1 MSHEI
6 TWLFVYGSPRVIIFT
21 SEVIF
26 MVFVGIDVAKDKHD
40 LYAVDSD
47 GVVLCDNFTFANS
60 AAGFASLLERISV
73 WGKIKVGIEATGHY
87 SSNLLSFLKA
97 HDFEVVVFNPLSVSR
112 LRSAASLRKTKTD
125 KNDSRYI
132 ARLLLTGVANPYQS
146 QSYNI
151 SVLKSMTRAR
161 FRLFQEIQPLKNR
174 FRRLLHVLF
183 PELQGFFSNLYGNT
197 SLNLLSVLP
206 SAKDIAEC
214 NILKLTKILSEF
226 SRGMLKRGRA
236 EQLKSLAQNSIAT
249 YNYGDAFELKQTVRR
264 IQFLSSQMSEIE
276 SEIDSVMAVLNSP
289 ITSIP
294 GIGNLLGATI
304 LSEIGNIKN
313 FDNPDKLLAFAGC
326 EPSTY
331 QSGKYTATNTPM
343 VKHGSRYLRRALY
356 CAADMAYVNSPSFR
370 SYIDR
375 KRAQGKH
382 YYVAMSHGMKKLVRI
397 IFAVLS
403 RNIPFSEPA

>member
-1 MSHEI
+1 MSRKFTRI
-6 TWLFVYGSPRVIIFT
+6 FSGGSVRCILIFGGLCM
-21 SEVIF
+21 IY
-26 MVFVGIDVAKDKHD
+26 VGIDVAKTTH
-40 LYAVDSD
+40 YAAVMNSD
-47 GVVLCDNFTFANS
+47 GVVLVEPFAFDNDAPGFSKLISKIASFTQEQIIIGLESTGIYSENLICFLFDSGYKLAVINPIQT
-60 AAGFASLLERISV
+60 ASLRKTNI
-73 WGKIKVGIEATGHY
+73 
-87 SSNLLSFLKA
+87 
-97 HDFEVVVFNPLSVSR
+97 
-112 LRSAASLRKTKTD
+112 RKTKTD

-132 ARLLLTGVANPYQS
+132 ARLLLTGESNPYHF

-197 SLNLLSVLP
+197 SMNLLSALP

-214 NILKLTKILSEF
+214 NILKLTKILSDF
-226 SRGMLKRGRA
+226 SHGRLKRSRA
-236 EQLKSLAQNSIAT
+236 EQLKTLANSSIAA
-249 YNYGDAFELKQTVRR
+249 YNYGDAFELKQTVKR
-264 IQFLSSQMSEIE
+264 IQFLASQMSEIE
-276 SEIDSVMAVLNSP
+276 REIDSVMAELNSP

-304 LSEIGNIKN
+304 LSEIGDIKN

-403 RNIPFSEPA
+403 RNIAYSEPI

>member
-1 MSHEI
+1 
-6 TWLFVYGSPRVIIFT
+6 
-21 SEVIF
+21 
-26 MVFVGIDVAKDKHD
+26 
-40 LYAVDSD
+40 
-47 GVVLCDNFTFANS
+47 
-60 AAGFASLLERISV
+60 
-73 WGKIKVGIEATGHY
+73 
-87 SSNLLSFLKA
+87 
-97 HDFEVVVFNPLSVSR
+97 
-112 LRSAASLRKTKTD
+112 
-125 KNDSRYI
+125 
-132 ARLLLTGVANPYQS
+132 
-146 QSYNI
+146 
-151 SVLKSMTRAR
+151 MTRAR

-197 SLNLLSVLP
+197 SMNLLSVLP

-304 LSEIGNIKN
+304 LSEIGDIKN
-313 FDNPDKLLAFAGC
+313 FDNPDKLLAFLAQALAAVFYADIAVFRIGR
-326 EPSTY
+326 EAEFQISALVYELDRIFKRIYEDDIGGTISHERFLKLSADYEAEQKGLTEQVKIWREAVETFEQDKADFDSFAAIVQKYVGIRELTPTIVNEFVKKIIVHAPDKS
-331 QSGKYTATNTPM
+331 SGHRRQKIQIIWNFVGKLKQDEDKQTIERERKSRTA
-343 VKHGSRYLRRALY
+343 
-356 CAADMAYVNSPSFR
+356 
-370 SYIDR
+370 
-375 KRAQGKH
+375 
-382 YYVAMSHGMKKLVRI
+382 
-397 IFAVLS
+397 
-403 RNIPFSEPA
+403 

>member
-47 GVVLCDNFTFANS
+47 GIVLCDNFTFANS

-112 LRSAASLRKTKTD
+112 LRSAASLRRTKTD

-132 ARLLLTGVANPYQS
+132 ARLLLTGEANPYQS
-146 QSYNI
+146 QSYKI
-151 SVLKSMTRAR
+151 FVLKSMTRAR

-197 SLNLLSVLP
+197 SMNLLSVLP

-214 NILKLTKILSEF
+214 NILKLTIS
-226 SRGMLKRGRA
+226 
-236 EQLKSLAQNSIAT
+236 
-249 YNYGDAFELKQTVRR
+249 
-264 IQFLSSQMSEIE
+264 
-276 SEIDSVMAVLNSP
+276 
-289 ITSIP
+289 
-294 GIGNLLGATI
+294 
-304 LSEIGNIKN
+304 
-313 FDNPDKLLAFAGC
+313 
-326 EPSTY
+326 
-331 QSGKYTATNTPM
+331 
-343 VKHGSRYLRRALY
+343 
-356 CAADMAYVNSPSFR
+356 
-370 SYIDR
+370 
-375 KRAQGKH
+375 
-382 YYVAMSHGMKKLVRI
+382 
-397 IFAVLS
+397 
-403 RNIPFSEPA
+403 

>member
-1 MSHEI
+1 
-6 TWLFVYGSPRVIIFT
+6 
-21 SEVIF
+21 
-26 MVFVGIDVAKDKHD
+26 
-40 LYAVDSD
+40 
-47 GVVLCDNFTFANS
+47 
-60 AAGFASLLERISV
+60 
-73 WGKIKVGIEATGHY
+73 
-87 SSNLLSFLKA
+87 
-97 HDFEVVVFNPLSVSR
+97 
-112 LRSAASLRKTKTD
+112 
-125 KNDSRYI
+125 
-132 ARLLLTGVANPYQS
+132 
-146 QSYNI
+146 
-151 SVLKSMTRAR
+151 MTRAR

-370 SYIDR
+370 SFIDR

-403 RNIPFSEPA
+403 RNIAYSDPI

>member
-1 MSHEI
+1 
-6 TWLFVYGSPRVIIFT
+6 
-21 SEVIF
+21 

-40 LYAVDSD
+40 LYAVGSD
-47 GVVLCDNFTFANS
+47 GAVICDNFTFANS
-60 AAGFASLLERISV
+60 SLGFASLLEKLFS
-73 WGKIKVGIEATGHY
+73 WGKVKVGIEATGHY

-97 HDFEVVVFNPLSVSR
+97 HSFEVVVFNPLSVSR
-112 LRSAASLRKTKTD
+112 LRSAASLRRTKTD

-132 ARLLLTGVANPYQS
+132 ARLLMNGEADPYRQ

-174 FRRLLHVLF
+174 FRRLLHILF
-183 PELQGFFSNLYGNT
+183 PELQGFFSNLYGNS
-197 SLNLLSVLP
+197 SLTLLSILP

-214 NILKLTKILSEF
+214 NILKLTKILSDS
-226 SRGMLKRGRA
+226 SRGRLKRSRA
-236 EQLKSLAQNSIAT
+236 DELKSLAQNSIAA
-249 YNYGDAFELKQTVRR
+249 YNYGDAFELKQAVQR
-264 IQFLSSQMSEIE
+264 IRFISSQMSEIE
-276 SEIDSVMAVLNSP
+276 REIHSVMLELNSP

-304 LSEIGNIKN
+304 LSEIGDISN
-313 FDNPDKLLAFAGC
+313 FENPDKLLAFAGC

-370 SYIDR
+370 AYIDR

-397 IFAVLS
+397 IFAILT

>member
-60 AAGFASLLERISV
+60 AAGFASFLKQVSP

-132 ARLLLTGVANPYQS
+132 ARLLLTGETNPYHF
-146 QSYNI
+146 QSYNF

-197 SLNLLSVLP
+197 SMNLLSALP
-206 SAKDIAEC
+206 SAKDIAGC
-214 NILKLTKILSEF
+214 NILKLTKILSDF
-226 SRGMLKRGRA
+226 SHGRLKRSRA
-236 EQLKSLAQNSIAT
+236 EQLKALANSSIAT
-249 YNYGDAFELKQTVRR
+249 YNYGDAFELKQTVKR

-276 SEIDSVMAVLNSP
+276 REIDSVMAELNSP

-304 LSEIGNIKN
+304 LSEIGDIKN

-403 RNIPFSEPA
+403 RNIAYSDPI

>member
-1 MSHEI
+1 
-6 TWLFVYGSPRVIIFT
+6 
-21 SEVIF
+21 
-26 MVFVGIDVAKDKHD
+26 MVFVGIDVAKDKHACH
-40 LYAVDSD
+40 AVNSD

-60 AAGFASLLERISV
+60 LQGFSTFLELARS
-73 WGKIKVGIEATGHY
+73 WDSTDNIKVGLEATGHY

-97 HDFEVVVFNPLSVSR
+97 RGFQVVVFNPLSVSR
-112 LRSAASLRKTKTD
+112 LRSANSLRRTKTD

-132 ARLLLTGVANPYQS
+132 ARLVMTEGFSPYRNS
-146 QSYNI
+146 SYHI
-151 SVLKSMTRAR
+151 SVLKSLTRAR
-161 FRLFQEIQPLKNR
+161 FRLFSEIQPLKNR

-183 PELQGFFSNLYGNT
+183 PELYAFFSNIYLKT
-197 SLNLLSVLP
+197 PLELLSALP

-214 NILKLTKILSEF
+214 NILKLTKILSD
-226 SRGMLKRGRA
+226 SSHGRLKRSKA
-236 EQLKSLAQNSIAT
+236 EALKQLAYSSIAS
-249 YNYGDAFELKQTVRR
+249 YNYGDAFELKQTVKR

-276 SEIDSVMAVLNSP
+276 KEIDSVMLELNSP

-304 LSEIGNIKN
+304 LGEIGDISN
-313 FDNPDKLLAFAGC
+313 FENPDKLLAFAGC

-331 QSGKYTATNTPM
+331 QSGKYTATQTPM

-356 CAADMAYVNSPSFR
+356 CAADMAYVNSLSFR

-375 KRAQGKH
+375 KRTQGKH

>member
-1 MSHEI
+1 
-6 TWLFVYGSPRVIIFT
+6 
-21 SEVIF
+21 

-47 GVVLCDNFTFANS
+47 GVVICDNFTFANS
-60 AAGFASLLERISV
+60 SSGFASFLERVST
-73 WGKIKVGIEATGHY
+73 WGKTKVGIEATGHY
-87 SSNLLSFLKA
+87 SSNLLSFLEA

-112 LRSAASLRKTKTD
+112 LRSANSLRRTKTD

-132 ARLLLTGVANPYQS
+132 ARLLMTGEANPYQS
-146 QSYNI
+146 QSYSI

-174 FRRLLHVLF
+174 FRRLLHILF
-183 PELQGFFSNLYGNT
+183 PELQDFFSNLYGNT
-197 SLNLLSVLP
+197 SLNLLSALP
-206 SAKDIAEC
+206 SAKDISEC
-214 NILKLTKILSEF
+214 NILKLTKILSD
-226 SRGMLKRGRA
+226 SSHGKLKRSRA
-236 EQLKSLAQNSIAT
+236 EQLKSLAQCSIAN
-249 YNYGDAFELKQTVRR
+249 YNFGDAFELEQTVQR

-276 SEIDSVMAVLNSP
+276 REIDSIMSELNTP

-294 GIGNLLGATI
+294 GIGNLLGATK
-304 LSEIGNIKN
+304 LSEIGDIKN
-313 FDNPDKLLAFAGC
+313 FDNPYKLLAFAGC

-356 CAADMAYVNSPSFR
+356 CATDMAYLHSDSIR

-382 YYVAMSHGMKKLVRI
+382 YYVAMSHGMKKLIRI

>member
-1 MSHEI
+1 
-6 TWLFVYGSPRVIIFT
+6 
-21 SEVIF
+21 
-26 MVFVGIDVAKDKHD
+26 MVFVGIDVAKDKHE

-47 GVVLCDNFTFANS
+47 GVVLCDHLTFANS
-60 AAGFASLLERISV
+60 AVGFASLMERVSA
-73 WGKIKVGIEATGHY
+73 WGKIKVEIEATGHY

-112 LRSAASLRKTKTD
+112 LRAANSLRRTKTD

-132 ARLLLTGVANPYQS
+132 ARLLMTGVANPYQS
-146 QSYNI
+146 QSYDI
-151 SVLKSMTRAR
+151 SVLKSLTRAR
-161 FRLFQEIQPLKNR
+161 FRLFQEIHPLKNR

-197 SLNLLSVLP
+197 SLNLLSALL

-214 NILKLTKILSEF
+214 NILKLTKILSV
-226 SRGMLKRGRA
+226 SSHGRLKRSRA
-236 EQLKSLAQNSIAT
+236 EQLKSIAKSFIAA
-249 YNYGDAFELKQTVRR
+249 YNYGDAFELKQTVQR
-264 IQFLSSQMSEIE
+264 ILFLSSHMSEIE
-276 SEIDSVMAVLNSP
+276 REIASVMAELNSP

-294 GIGNLLGATI
+294 GIGNQLGATI
-304 LSEIGNIKN
+304 LSEIGDIKN

-356 CAADMAYVNSPSFR
+356 CAADMAYVNSISFR
-370 SYIDR
+370 TYIDR

-403 RNIPFSEPA
+403 RNIPFAEPA

>member
-1 MSHEI
+1 
-6 TWLFVYGSPRVIIFT
+6 
-21 SEVIF
+21 

-40 LYAVDSD
+40 LFAVDSD
-47 GVVLCDNFTFANS
+47 GVVLCDHFTFANS
-60 AAGFASLLERISV
+60 AAGFASLLERISD
-73 WGKIKVGIEATGHY
+73 WDKIKVGIEATGHY
-87 SSNLLSFLKA
+87 SSNLLSFPILLSFINA
-97 HDFEVVVFNPLSVSR
+97 HFLLFVVFTHFSFSGL
-112 LRSAASLRKTKTD
+112 LFAACLIKKKTYKH
-125 KNDSRYI
+125 DSRYI
-132 ARLLLTGVANPYQS
+132 ARLLLTGEANPYQS

-197 SLNLLSVLP
+197 SMNLLSVLP
-206 SAKDIAEC
+206 SAKDIAGC
-214 NILKLTKILSEF
+214 NILKLTKILSE
-226 SRGMLKRGRA
+226 SSHGRLKRDRA
-236 EQLKSLAQNSIAT
+236 EQLKALANNSIAA
-249 YNYGDAFELKQTVRR
+249 YNYGDAFELKQTVQR

-276 SEIDSVMAVLNSP
+276 REIDSVMAELNSP

-304 LSEIGNIKN
+304 LSEIGDIKN

>member
-1 MSHEI
+1 
-6 TWLFVYGSPRVIIFT
+6 
-21 SEVIF
+21 
-26 MVFVGIDVAKDKHD
+26 MVFVGIDIAKDKHD
-40 LYAVDSD
+40 LFAVDSD

-60 AAGFASLLERISV
+60 AAGFASLLERISA

-87 SSNLLSFLKA
+87 SSNLLSFLKT

-132 ARLLLTGVANPYQS
+132 ARLLLTGEANPYQS

-183 PELQGFFSNLYGNT
+183 H
-197 SLNLLSVLP
+197 
-206 SAKDIAEC
+206 
-214 NILKLTKILSEF
+214 
-226 SRGMLKRGRA
+226 
-236 EQLKSLAQNSIAT
+236 
-249 YNYGDAFELKQTVRR
+249 
-264 IQFLSSQMSEIE
+264 
-276 SEIDSVMAVLNSP
+276 
-289 ITSIP
+289 
-294 GIGNLLGATI
+294 LLGATI
-304 LSEIGNIKN
+304 LSEIGDIKN
-313 FDNPDKLLAFAGC
+313 FGNSDKLLAFAGC

>member
-1 MSHEI
+1 
-6 TWLFVYGSPRVIIFT
+6 
-21 SEVIF
+21 

-40 LYAVDSD
+40 CYAVDSD

-60 AAGFASLLERISV
+60 SSGFAAFLERATT

-97 HDFEVVVFNPLSVSR
+97 HSFEVVVFNPLSVSR
-112 LRSAASLRKTKTD
+112 LRSADSFRRTKTH
-125 KNDSRYI
+125 KHDSRYI
-132 ARLLLTGVANPYQS
+132 ARLLMNGEADPYQQ

-161 FRLFQEIQPLKNR
+161 YRLFQEIQPLKNR

-183 PELQGFFSNLYGNT
+183 PEMQGFLSNLYGNT
-197 SLNLLSVLP
+197 SLNLLSILP

-214 NILKLTKILSEF
+214 NILKLTKILSD
-226 SRGMLKRGRA
+226 SSHGRLKRSRA
-236 EQLKSLAQNSIAT
+236 DELKSLAQNSIAA
-249 YNYGDAFELKQTVRR
+249 YNYGDAFELRQTVQR

-276 SEIDSVMAVLNSP
+276 REIDSVMLELNSP

-304 LSEIGNIKN
+304 LSEIGDISN
-313 FDNPDKLLAFAGC
+313 FQNPDKLLAFAGC

-331 QSGKYTATNTPM
+331 QSGKYTATITPM

-382 YYVAMSHGMKKLVRI
+382 FYVAMSHGMKKLVRI

-403 RNIPFSEPA
+403 RNISFSEPA

>member
-1 MSHEI
+1 
-6 TWLFVYGSPRVIIFT
+6 
-21 SEVIF
+21 

-60 AAGFASLLERISV
+60 SSGFAAFLERANA

-97 HDFEVVVFNPLSVSR
+97 HSFEVVVFNPLSVSR
-112 LRSAASLRKTKTD
+112 LRSANSLRRTKTD

-132 ARLLLTGVANPYQS
+132 ARLLMTGVANPYQQ

-183 PELQGFFSNLYGNT
+183 PELSGFFSNLYGNT
-197 SLNLLSVLP
+197 SLSLLSALP

-214 NILKLTKILSEF
+214 NILKLTKILSD
-226 SRGMLKRGRA
+226 SSHGRLKRSRA
-236 EQLKSLAQNSIAT
+236 DELKLLAQNSIAS
-249 YNYGDAFELKQTVRR
+249 YNYGDAFELKQTVKR
-264 IQFLSSQMSEIE
+264 IQFLASQMSEIE
-276 SEIDSVMAVLNSP
+276 KEIDSVMLELNSP
-289 ITSIP
+289 VTSIP

-304 LSEIGNIKN
+304 LSEIGDIKN

-356 CAADMAYVNSPSFR
+356 CAADMAYVNSLSFR
-370 SYIDR
+370 AYIDR

-403 RNIPFSEPA
+403 KNVPFSEPA

>member
-1 MSHEI
+1 
-6 TWLFVYGSPRVIIFT
+6 
-21 SEVIF
+21 

-40 LYAVDSD
+40 LYAVGSD
-47 GVVLCDNFTFANS
+47 GAVICDNFTFANS
-60 AAGFASLLERISV
+60 SLGFASLLEKLFS
-73 WGKIKVGIEATGHY
+73 WGKVKVGIEATGHY

-97 HDFEVVVFNPLSVSR
+97 HSFEVVVFNPLSVSR
-112 LRSAASLRKTKTD
+112 LRSAASLRRTKTD

-132 ARLLLTGVANPYQS
+132 ARLLMNGEADPYRQ

-174 FRRLLHVLF
+174 FRRLLHILF
-183 PELQGFFSNLYGNT
+183 PELQGFFSNLYGNS
-197 SLNLLSVLP
+197 SLTLLSILP

-214 NILKLTKILSEF
+214 NILKLTKILSDS
-226 SRGMLKRGRA
+226 SRGRLKRSRA
-236 EQLKSLAQNSIAT
+236 DELKSLAQNSIAA
-249 YNYGDAFELKQTVRR
+249 YNYGDAFELKQTVQR
-264 IQFLSSQMSEIE
+264 IRFISSQMSEIE
-276 SEIDSVMAVLNSP
+276 REIHSVMLELNSP

-304 LSEIGNIKN
+304 LSEIGDISN
-313 FDNPDKLLAFAGC
+313 FENPDKLLAFAGC

-370 SYIDR
+370 AYIDR

-397 IFAVLS
+397 IFAILT